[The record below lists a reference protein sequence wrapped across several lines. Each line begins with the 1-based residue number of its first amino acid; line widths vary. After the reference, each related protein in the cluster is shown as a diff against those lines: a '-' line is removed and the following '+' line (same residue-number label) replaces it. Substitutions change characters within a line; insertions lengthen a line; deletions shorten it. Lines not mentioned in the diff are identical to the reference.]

1 VSRDPGPLAAALQG
15 VGRAGGAHRET
26 ERASPFPFDVLEGK
40 IAIPAARPGD
50 VSRTAL
56 VNRLRATTEVPV
68 ATLTAPAGYGK
79 TTLLGQWA
87 GRDARAFAWLALDSR
102 DNDPVALVR
111 HIAAA
116 LDQVGAVD
124 SWVTDA
130 LRFPGES
137 IWTAALPR
145 LATAVASRAQPF
157 VLVLDDAHV
166 LRAGDQTEALR
177 ALADHMRGGS
187 MVVLAGRRPSALPIA
202 AWRASGTLL
211 ELGAGDLAL
220 SRREGELLL
229 RGSGIRVSPAEAAV
243 LVAATEGW
251 PAGLRLAAQELEG
264 REQATASVPRATIS
278 GADRDIADYLRAET
292 LAHVSTERLAFL
304 RRTSVL
310 ERMCGPLCDAVLQRA
325 GSTRELADVERSNLL
340 IVPLDRRREWY
351 RYHRLLRDL
360 LRRELDELEPELVP
374 ELHRRAAD
382 WYEERGD
389 LESTLPHAHAA
400 GDFERA
406 ATIIA
411 TIALP
416 AYQHGRIAAV
426 EAWLERFDDASLKR
440 FPAVAVVA
448 AWIHAMRGR
457 SAAAV
462 RLLAMA
468 AAQTLDDPLP
478 DGCTSLRPWAAV
490 VRAGLCRDGVDT
502 MLADARA
509 ALAELPESSPWRP
522 AALAI
527 QGAAHLLL
535 ADLEHADDVL
545 AAAAE
550 AAEEVDAPSARVGAL
565 GERALVASERGD
577 FQAAEAMALEANALV
592 EKDALDGYV
601 ASVLTRIAGARA
613 LLRHGR
619 WDEAHAE
626 LAAARQL
633 TPSLTNALPWLAVQA
648 RIELA
653 RAHVALRDEDAARRL
668 VVELDD
674 IVANSAPLGVLAAR
688 VAALRDEIEAIRE
701 TDDVTLSGLTAAELR
716 LLPFLATHLSFR
728 EIGERLFVSRNTI
741 KTQAIS
747 VYRKLGVSSRTAAIE
762 RASELGLV
770 DVANDPSRFIQS
782 G

>member
-1 VSRDPGPLAAALQG
+1 
-15 VGRAGGAHRET
+15 
-26 ERASPFPFDVLEGK
+26 
-40 IAIPAARPGD
+40 
-50 VSRTAL
+50 
-56 VNRLRATTEVPV
+56 
-68 ATLTAPAGYGK
+68 
-79 TTLLGQWA
+79 
-87 GRDARAFAWLALDSR
+87 
-102 DNDPVALVR
+102 
-111 HIAAA
+111 
-116 LDQVGAVD
+116 
-124 SWVTDA
+124 
-130 LRFPGES
+130 
-137 IWTAALPR
+137 
-145 LATAVASRAQPF
+145 
-157 VLVLDDAHV
+157 
-166 LRAGDQTEALR
+166 
-177 ALADHMRGGS
+177 
-187 MVVLAGRRPSALPIA
+187 
-202 AWRASGTLL
+202 
-211 ELGAGDLAL
+211 
-220 SRREGELLL
+220 
-229 RGSGIRVSPAEAAV
+229 
-243 LVAATEGW
+243 
-251 PAGLRLAAQELEG
+251 
-264 REQATASVPRATIS
+264 
-278 GADRDIADYLRAET
+278 
-292 LAHVSTERLAFL
+292 
-304 RRTSVL
+304 
-310 ERMCGPLCDAVLQRA
+310 
-325 GSTRELADVERSNLL
+325 
-340 IVPLDRRREWY
+340 
-351 RYHRLLRDL
+351 
-360 LRRELDELEPELVP
+360 
-374 ELHRRAAD
+374 
-382 WYEERGD
+382 
-389 LESTLPHAHAA
+389 
-400 GDFERA
+400 
-406 ATIIA
+406 
-411 TIALP
+411 
-416 AYQHGRIAAV
+416 
-426 EAWLERFDDASLKR
+426 
-440 FPAVAVVA
+440 
-448 AWIHAMRGR
+448 
-457 SAAAV
+457 
-462 RLLAMA
+462 
-468 AAQTLDDPLP
+468 
-478 DGCTSLRPWAAV
+478 
-490 VRAGLCRDGVDT
+490 

-653 RAHVALRDEDAARRL
+653 RAHVALRDEDAARTL